1 MGVVDQVV
9 AAVALSTNARAK
21 RTVVIQRR
29 TWASALMVPQFL
41 TEKVIRD
48 RLSELGHQVEFGV
61 EFVAFEQDEECV
73 TVQLSG
79 SSGQ

>member
-1 MGVVDQVV
+1 
-9 AAVALSTNARAK
+9 
-21 RTVVIQRR
+21 
-29 TWASALMVPQFL
+29 MVPQFL

-48 RLSELGHQVEFGV
+48 RLSELGHQIEFGV
-61 EFVAFEQDEECV
+61 EFVAFEQDEACV